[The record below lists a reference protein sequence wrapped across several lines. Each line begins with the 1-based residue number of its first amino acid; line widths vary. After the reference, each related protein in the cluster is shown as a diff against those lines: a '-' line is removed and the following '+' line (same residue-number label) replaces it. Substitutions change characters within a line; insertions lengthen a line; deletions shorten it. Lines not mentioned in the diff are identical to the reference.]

1 MKCVRFD
8 HEYFFSSVDPDE
20 RDRISKSVW
29 KREPGGNR
37 RRGDFSYGGKYGGC
51 SHILQNSGAKAKEIW
66 YNQGEQISGKEQEI
80 CIKTVCVRSYPLQ
93 TVRVCEG
100 RMYGQKI

>member
-1 MKCVRFD
+1 MRRKGVASNEMCTFLIMNI
-8 HEYFFSSVDPDE
+8 SSLQLIPNE

-80 CIKTVCVRSYPLQ
+80 CIKNSMC
-93 TVRVCEG
+93 
-100 RMYGQKI
+100 KIVSAADSTGV

>member
-1 MKCVRFD
+1 MYVFD

-66 YNQGEQISGKEQEI
+66 YNQGEQISGKEQGI
-80 CIKTVCVRSYPLQ
+80 CIKNSMC
-93 TVRVCEG
+93 
-100 RMYGQKI
+100 KIVSAADSTGV

>member
-1 MKCVRFD
+1 MYVFD

-37 RRGDFSYGGKYGGC
+37 RRGDFSYGGKYGAAVIFC
-51 SHILQNSGAKAKEIW
+51 KIAEQRRKKSGIIKESR
-66 YNQGEQISGKEQEI
+66 YTGKDRKS
-80 CIKTVCVRSYPLQ
+80 CIKNSMC
-93 TVRVCEG
+93 
-100 RMYGQKI
+100 KIVSAADSTGV

>member
-29 KREPGGNR
+29 KREPAAIVGAGILAT
-37 RRGDFSYGGKYGGC
+37 GGKYGGLAVIFC
-51 SHILQNSGAKAKEIW
+51 KIAEQRRKEIW

-80 CIKTVCVRSYPLQ
+80 CIKKQYV
-93 TVRVCEG
+93 
-100 RMYGQKI
+100 

>member
-1 MKCVRFD
+1 MYVFD

-29 KREPGGNR
+29 SANR
-37 RRGDFSYGGKYGGC
+37 RQIVGAGILATVASTGGC

-80 CIKTVCVRSYPLQ
+80 CIKNSMC
-93 TVRVCEG
+93 
-100 RMYGQKI
+100 KIVSAADSTGV